1 MFGTR
6 QTKNRRASIFFL
18 LIAIPALLA
27 PGVLTAEDIIIHV
40 HLFRGEWTE
49 AGPGLEEV
57 TLLTESSYPEI
68 EALKAKLGAPEN
80 ELTVAAIDTL
90 IETQNLKAVD
100 DYFVYAEKWTGRAG
114 VFSRDIDHKLYRF
127 KLVTIPR
134 RLSPERIELKISLY
148 KSPGAPLQFAPPAGE
163 KPSEGSK
170 PGKASDRMDKLL
182 DTKLFLD
189 LDAPVIVGMPSG
201 DETFFLLLYIRRAT
215 EGPSTEG
222 LKATKPEAN
231 EKAPLELP
239 KEVHTLIPAYPEE
252 LRQKGIQGQ
261 VVLQVT
267 IDEKGNVIGVKVA
280 KSLHP
285 YLDFA
290 AVQAVRQWTYEPAL
304 RNGQPIPVTIKLV
317 MNFDPESYRLFEEK
331 ARLRERASGEGELGS
346 GSALGKILE
355 ESAAYCR
362 KLIGASLD
370 FICEERIK
378 EVHYNFATEPK
389 WAGIAVASK
398 ETGRIVKESWF
409 PQWDPMRTVKSDY
422 LCDYLFVMKGDRLEE
437 RRIILKENGRR
448 MPDRSRLLEEKR
460 FTALNPILA
469 AVELLDRDRQ
479 PLYDFRLIDAKSIK
493 GKKGFVIEAIPKAGN
508 TMGIEYAK
516 IWIDQASYQVVR
528 SEIQGVPLEGYDDV
542 LVDAVQF
549 RVRPFLLTTHT
560 YDFEKNGVRFPSR
573 TTIRVEY
580 PRRGDFYK
588 DRTLKLKIDMTYDK
602 YQFFT
607 VETEESI
614 KK

>member
-1 MFGTR
+1 MFGTSQDMR
-6 QTKNRRASIFFL
+6 SRVAIIFL
-18 LIAIPALLA
+18 LTTSLILIAPAALNSA
-27 PGVLTAEDIIIHV
+27 DIIIHV

-49 AGPGLEEV
+49 AGFGLKEA
-57 TLLTESSYPEI
+57 TLLTAASHPEI
-68 EALKAKLGAPEN
+68 NALKAKLDAPEN
-80 ELTVAAIDTL
+80 ELTVAAIDAL
-90 IETQNLKAVD
+90 IETQDLKTVD
-100 DYFVYAEKWTGRAG
+100 EYFAHAEKWTGRAG
-114 VFSRDIDHKLYRF
+114 VFSRDIEHKLYRF
-127 KLVTIPR
+127 KFVYIPR
-134 RLSPERIELKISLY
+134 RLSPERIELKVALY
-148 KSPGAPLQFAPPAGE
+148 KSEEA
-163 KPSEGSK
+163 K
-170 PGKASDRMDKLL
+170 MDKLL
-182 DTKLFLD
+182 DTRLLLD
-189 LDAPVIVGMPSG
+189 LDTPVIVGMPSG
-201 DETFFLLLYIRRAT
+201 EETFYLLIYVREERERPAAGSR
-215 EGPSTEG
+215 E
-222 LKATKPEAN
+222 ATKPETE
-231 EKAPLELP
+231 EKPSLELP

-252 LRQKGIQGQ
+252 LRQQGIQGQ
-261 VVLQVT
+261 VALQVT

-290 AVQAVRQWTYEPAL
+290 AVQAVRQWKYEPAV
-304 RNGQPIPVTIKLV
+304 RDGQPIPVTVRLV
-317 MNFDPESYRLFEEK
+317 MNFDPASYRNVEKKAK
-331 ARLRERASGEGELGS
+331 ARAYPSEGRELGS
-346 GSALGKILE
+346 GNALEKILE

-362 KLIGASLD
+362 KLTGASLD

-389 WAGIAVASK
+389 WAGISVASK

-422 LCDYLFVMKGDRLEE
+422 LCDYLFVRKGDRLEE
-437 RRIILKENGRR
+437 RRIILKDNGRR
-448 MPDRSRLLEEKR
+448 MPDRSRLLGEKR
-460 FTALNPILA
+460 FTALNPVLA

-479 PLYDFRLIDAKSIK
+479 TLYNFRLIDTEGIK
-493 GKKGFVIEAIPKAGN
+493 GKKAHIIEAIPKAGN
-508 TMGIEYAK
+508 TLGVEYAK
-516 IWIDQASYQVVR
+516 IWIDQASAQVVR

-542 LVDAVQF
+542 LIDAVQF
-549 RVRPFLLTTHT
+549 RVRPYFLTTHT